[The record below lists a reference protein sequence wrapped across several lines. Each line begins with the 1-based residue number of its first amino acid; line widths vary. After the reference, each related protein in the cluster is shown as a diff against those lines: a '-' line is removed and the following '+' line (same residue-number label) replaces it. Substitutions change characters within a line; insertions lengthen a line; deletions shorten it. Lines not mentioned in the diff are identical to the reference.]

1 MKQKY
6 ILTSN
11 VVIIAHGGR
20 KYIRI
25 IVRGFSPEGNKDLY
39 IVYVRCTLHCLL
51 KIFIKTQIN
60 QRIKR
65 AALLTFKYIL
75 LYSVQACICLSIFT
89 SFLISS

>member
-11 VVIIAHGGR
+11 VVVIAHGGR

-39 IVYVRCTLHCLL
+39 TYVRCTLHCLL
-51 KIFIKTQIN
+51 KIFKKTQIN
-60 QRIKR
+60 QQIKR
-65 AALLTFKYIL
+65 AALLTFKYTL
-75 LYSVQACICLSIFT
+75 LYCVQACICLNIFT